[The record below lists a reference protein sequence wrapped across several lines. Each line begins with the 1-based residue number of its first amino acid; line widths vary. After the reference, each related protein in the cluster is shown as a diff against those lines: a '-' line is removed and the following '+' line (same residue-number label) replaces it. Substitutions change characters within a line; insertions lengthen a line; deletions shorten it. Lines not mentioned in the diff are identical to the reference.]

1 MNLVRHASFATRHR
15 FPGLWIRLA
24 LLLLVF
30 CLGSWALD
38 ARALWGDEA
47 FSVWVSKAPAG
58 ALALGLDTNPP
69 GYFLTVKLTRWLF
82 GESVF
87 ALRFPAL
94 CFALVFTALAAR
106 LGREMAPPGRLKG
119 ESALVAAWV
128 GLAPLTLYFAQEARM
143 YTLACA
149 LSAGAMWMTVR
160 LMSAPTRRV
169 GLVWT
174 AYAVLAIGSMYT
186 HLYAA
191 ALVGVCALGLV
202 VACARDRRRLASWA
216 LAHAAI
222 AAVFGAWFFG
232 RQTAQLSKS
241 VVDRPSL
248 FPALP
253 DILANAGRGLN
264 GLLFGVRAD
273 LSWQPVALA
282 LAGLIAIG
290 ALAWLRR
297 RPRRM
302 PALALGWLAAA
313 VAIACAT
320 SGLVPEFH
328 PRYFM
333 FALLP
338 IALCAAI
345 ATRHIPARPVWL
357 AGAIAALVLAPI
369 TVIGNAPIFDPTWT
383 KSRYDQ
389 ALASIRATA
398 QPGDGAILQNSDQIF
413 QYEYYGPLPM
423 DTLHVQNAWSPAEID
438 RAFEAFAAGKRRIW
452 LLNYGSDAVSA
463 QRPRIEQRLAQ
474 TSARARIEG
483 YQDATLSLYQL
494 LGAVDAPVE
503 ARNARWTDG
512 MTLAGL
518 RWRARNAAP
527 GGGLT
532 LDMIWRAEARP
543 SADYTLFLHLRRAT
557 DDARMA
563 GDDAPPVAGTRPT
576 TTWAPGEV
584 ITDTRALALPA
595 TLPPGKYRL
604 VVGWYRYPSFER
616 PTLAGSAE
624 TEVILETIEVP

>member
-1 MNLVRHASFATRHR
+1 MNMSRHAPTDTGRPPLGAFV
-15 FPGLWIRLA
+15 RLA
-24 LLLLVF
+24 LLLIVF
-30 CLGSWALD
+30 GLGIWALD

-69 GYFLTVKLTRWLF
+69 GYFLSLKLTRWLF

-87 ALRFPAL
+87 ALRYSAL
-94 CFALVFTALAAR
+94 CFAVIFSALAAR
-106 LGREMAPPGRLKG
+106 LAREMSPPGRHNG
-119 ESALVAAWV
+119 ESALVAVWV

-149 LSAGAMWMTVR
+149 LLAGAMWTTLR
-160 LMSAPTRRV
+160 LMGTPTRRDR
-169 GLVWT
+169 LVWT
-174 AYAVLAIGSMYT
+174 AYAILAIGSMYT
-186 HLYAA
+186 HLYAVA
-191 ALVGVCALGLV
+191 VVAVCALATLF
-202 VACARDRRRLASWA
+202 ACARDHRRLTAWA

-222 AAVFGAWFFG
+222 AGVFGAWFFG
-232 RQTAQLSKS
+232 CQADQLGKA

-264 GLLFGVRAD
+264 GLMFGVRAD
-273 LSWQPVALA
+273 PSWQPAAVA
-282 LAGLIAIG
+282 LAGLIALG

-313 VAIACAT
+313 IAIACAT

-338 IALCAAI
+338 VALCAAI
-345 ATRHIPARPVWL
+345 AMRHIPARPAWL
-357 AGAIAALVLAPI
+357 AGAIATLVLAPI
-369 TVIGNAPIFDPTWT
+369 TVIGNAPVFDPAWT

-389 ALASIRATA
+389 ALASIWANTQA
-398 QPGDGAILQNSDQIF
+398 GDGVILQNSDQIF
-413 QYEYYGPLPM
+413 QYEFYGPLPTE
-423 DTLHVQNAWSPAEID
+423 TLLIQNGWPPAEID
-438 RAFEAFAAGKRRIW
+438 RAYESFIAGKRRIW

-463 QRPRIEQRLAQ
+463 QRPRVEQRLAQ
-474 TSARARIEG
+474 TAVRSKVEG
-483 YQDATLSLYQL
+483 YQDASLSLYQL
-494 LGAVDAPVE
+494 LGAGDAPVE
-503 ARNARWTDG
+503 ARGARWTDG
-512 MTLAGL
+512 MTLTGL

-532 LDMIWRAEARP
+532 LDLIWRAEARP
-543 SADYTLFLHLRRAT
+543 PAPSTLFFHLRRAT
-557 DDARMA
+557 AGARIA

-576 TTWAPGEV
+576 TSWAPGEI

-595 TLPPGKYRL
+595 TLAPGQYRL
-604 VVGWYRYPSFER
+604 VVGWYRYPTFER
-616 PTLAGSAE
+616 PSLAGSTE
-624 TEVILETIEVP
+624 TEIVLEAIELP